1 MKILKKQKLK
11 RTLVLS
17 ILDNIGIISEISK
30 YFNSIYDLV
39 SFFHLN
45 KIIHNYFNILFFPLL
60 QSLIK
65 LNLKVIINDKL
76 SILFD
81 DFENLL
87 MKKLGLILSGSAMLY
102 AICGKNWAFHKSNF
116 INHNQILTN
125 QKINKSIY
133 KKHKCK
139 KLFNLNLFVNTSFIQ
154 QKNYKLS
161 EILQKLNIEY
171 DYEFPRD
178 NKIVFFI
185 TKTYKK
191 LLRSIPIHLL
201 NIQNK
206 KNETFYNLLNTE
218 YLIIIDEFMTDINR
232 NKMKL
237 VKNFFDFIFMWL
249 PELEE
254 FNEIFYK
261 QFDVKPLCPDFI
273 RKKDGFLVLKLYK
286 YNENGNIFYLNISM
300 DMNWK
305 SKINKMDFEF
315 LKLYWNPLDNLK
327 TVYFNNSLYSILC
340 KNYNNYNKIY
350 VHHSAYWNESNIIE
364 LNFNNPIILSFKPKF
379 NSIEMYSEVFT
390 LYMWQSYCRKLKYF
404 LRGFYCLPNVTK
416 KDTFYLKK
424 LCNIIIN
431 DKLIDYYSSYN
442 NVESNQYLKDCFNYF
457 ETSNKKKIRETLFL
471 NNVIFKKKI
480 SKKNNNNYN

>member
-1 MKILKKQKLK
+1 MKILNKKKSK
-11 RTLVLS
+11 RALLLS
-17 ILDNIGIISEISK
+17 ILDNIGIISEIAK

-60 QSLIK
+60 QSLIQF
-65 LNLKVIINDKL
+65 NLKVIINDNL

-87 MKKLGLILSGSAMLY
+87 MKKLGLILSGSAMLN
-102 AICGKNWAFHKSNF
+102 AICGENWAYHNSNF
-116 INHNQILTN
+116 IKQNQILTK

-139 KLFNLNLFVNTSFIQ
+139 KLFDLNLFVNTSLIQ
-154 QKNYKLS
+154 QNNYKLS
-161 EILQKLNIEY
+161 EILQILNIEY

-178 NKIVFFI
+178 DKVVNFV
-185 TKTYKK
+185 KTYKK
-191 LLRSIPIHLL
+191 YLRSIHLL

-206 KNETFYNLLNTE
+206 KDENFYYLLNKE
-218 YLIIIDEFMTDINR
+218 YLKIIDEYMTDINP

-237 VKNFFDFIFMWL
+237 VKNFFDFIFKWL
-249 PELEE
+249 KELEE
-254 FNEIFYK
+254 FNELFYK
-261 QFDVKPLCPDFI
+261 QFNGIRLLPYFI
-273 RKKDGFLVLKLYK
+273 REKNGHLVLKLYK
-286 YNENGNIFYLNISM
+286 YNKIGNKCFLNISM

-327 TVYFNNSLYSILC
+327 PVYFNNSLYSILC

-350 VHHSAYWNESNIIE
+350 IHNSAFWDESNIMK
-364 LNFNNPIILSFKPKF
+364 LNFNNPIILSFKSNNINIYF
-379 NSIEMYSEVFT
+379 EVCA
-390 LYMWQSYCRKLKYF
+390 YYIWQSYCRKLKYF
-404 LRGFYCLPNVTK
+404 LRGFYCLPNVSK
-416 KDTFYLKK
+416 KDIFHLRR

-431 DKLIDYYSSYN
+431 DKLIDYNNYN
-442 NVESNQYLKDCFNYF
+442 NMQSNQYLKDCFNYF
-457 ETSNKKKIRETLFL
+457 ETSNKKEIREKLFL
-471 NNVIFKKKI
+471 NNEIFKNKKKYQI
-480 SKKNNNNYN
+480 NF